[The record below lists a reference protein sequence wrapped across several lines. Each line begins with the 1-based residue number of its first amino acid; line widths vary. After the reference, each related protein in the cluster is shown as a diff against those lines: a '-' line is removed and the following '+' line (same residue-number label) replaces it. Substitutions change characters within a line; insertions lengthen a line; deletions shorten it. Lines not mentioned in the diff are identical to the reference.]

1 MDGSASTETHA
12 TKEAAATLRTRLAF
26 TQKVSVAAFVTRTVG
41 TIEYHV
47 KSFDSRFRFL
57 LQGQRLVM
65 N

>member
-12 TKEAAATLRTRLAF
+12 IKEAVATLRIRLAF